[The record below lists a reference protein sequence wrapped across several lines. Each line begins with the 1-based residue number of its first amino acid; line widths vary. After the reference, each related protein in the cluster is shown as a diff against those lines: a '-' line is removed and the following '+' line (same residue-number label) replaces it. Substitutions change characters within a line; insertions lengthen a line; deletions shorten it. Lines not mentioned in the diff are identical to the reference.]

1 MNGWILI
8 IIRVKNS
15 QIVQLVQAPESNHG
29 ESSDEESE
37 EPSVCSLVSHKE
49 AVEAFDVT
57 IRYLEQQPS
66 MNSVQ
71 LMLLIKM
78 RSSAMTEC
86 LKRYETNQY
95 NRLFSSPTLTF
106 IYSINMY
113 LE

>member
-1 MNGWILI
+1 M
-8 IIRVKNS
+8 KNS

-37 EPSVCSLVSHKE
+37 EPSVCSLVSHRE

-86 LKRYETNQY
+86 FKSMKQTNITII
-95 NRLFSSPTLTF
+95 FTLTF
-106 IYSINMY
+106 IYSIIMY